1 MGSKEGF
8 QGESYFIADNP
19 SYGTVFT
26 VHLKDDF
33 KSLKDTR
40 SELEENAKK
49 ENKDAKIPT
58 LAQLEKEAEELVP
71 MRFLRITDEAGSY
84 VTRIDLPTAK
94 GLHRVTWDLKKSP
107 LRGSGI
113 RPMALPGKYNAVVMA
128 WDGQNLKTISDPVVF
143 SVEQMVEPSMP
154 PVDRLQSLEFQNQVV
169 ALQNRLQRSIA
180 KLAQGIEK
188 LNEAEGIIKEGTP
201 ELGPIGTEIRQA
213 KLDAKKIEKQLL
225 GNPVL
230 QDRYIESIPAP
241 AERLNSVLFGMMSSP
256 HGPTKTHREQFD
268 ICKSEIDA
276 TLPRIDA
283 LVDQTVNAIRQKLTA
298 MGYDLQVP

>member
-1 MGSKEGF
+1 
-8 QGESYFIADNP
+8 
-19 SYGTVFT
+19 
-26 VHLKDDF
+26 
-33 KSLKDTR
+33 
-40 SELEENAKK
+40 
-49 ENKDAKIPT
+49 
-58 LAQLEKEAEELVP
+58 
-71 MRFLRITDEAGSY
+71 MRFLRITDEAGAF
-84 VTRIDLPTAK
+84 VTRIALPTAK

-107 LRGSGI
+107 LRGSAI

-180 KLAQGIEK
+180 KL
-188 LNEAEGIIKEGTP
+188 AEGIIKEGTP

-283 LVDQTVNAIRQKLTA
+283 LVDQTVTAIRQKLTA